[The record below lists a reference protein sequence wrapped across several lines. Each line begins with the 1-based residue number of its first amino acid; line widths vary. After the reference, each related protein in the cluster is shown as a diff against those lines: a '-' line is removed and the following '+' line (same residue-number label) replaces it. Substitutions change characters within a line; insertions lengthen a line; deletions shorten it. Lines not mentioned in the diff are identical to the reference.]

1 MQVGRFFITLRYNK
15 NRLTKVT
22 ERFVV
27 RPPIAQG
34 QSLNKN
40 ACITTF
46 RQLTPTC
53 GYLARFL
60 PLVEVAMVDAR
71 GDESLAP

>member
-1 MQVGRFFITLRYNK
+1 MNVLRNTACYGVISITYAFEK
-15 NRLTKVT
+15 N
-22 ERFVV
+22 
-27 RPPIAQG
+27 G
-34 QSLNKN
+34 N